1 MTRVRAASLAV
12 NLLLSLTVTVLFAGS
27 LEGVARWREERH
39 PAPAVE
45 DYLWDWEQKWDGDF
59 YTIRSDV
66 NGWPPWE
73 EFNQD
78 GMRDRTHPVTRPA
91 RVRRV
96 VFLGDSVTL
105 GDHISP
111 AEAYPQVLQERL
123 DDEGR
128 PAEILSVA
136 LWGWST
142 RQERRA
148 WETIARKYAPDDV
161 VLAVCLNDI
170 PELQNNLARP
180 PRWLT
185 AVHERS
191 ALVRAV
197 VDAPG
202 REIQRVEQLFS
213 DPQAPK
219 VREAYE
225 RFFAEVRSLRDSV
238 QAQGARFSI
247 VVFPFRFQVMGGAPP
262 PVAQDAIA
270 AFCRTDAI
278 SCLDVLPALRPLGEA
293 AFVDYDH
300 LSPRGA
306 QIVAEALAAA
316 PLIPWP
322 RRHDE
327 VLGAAG
333 IAPDPRA
340 WSAALAHAD
349 PETRTAAAWSLGRS
363 RDLSGAA
370 ALVAAL
376 DDTDAAVRRETAAA
390 LGRLGEAADGVRAA
404 LYRAAGEDG
413 DETVRWAAA
422 RALFDLG
429 LKLDDVG
436 RMAALASH
444 SDPYVRGFA
453 AFSLGTLGPPAAFAV
468 PALAEA
474 LRFDDAY
481 TRGGPAIA
489 LAKMG
494 PAARDAVPSLIGGL
508 QEGSGD
514 RRWKAA
520 RTLGRIGPPAKPA
533 VPLLLGALS
542 DPNEYVRA
550 HAARALGRIAPGA
563 PETLD
568 PLRRA
573 AKDREETVRVEARA
587 ALEQTARP

>member
-1 MTRVRAASLAV
+1 MTRVRATSLAV
-12 NLLLSLTVTVLFAGS
+12 NLLLSLAVTVLFAGS
-27 LEGVARWREERH
+27 LEAVARWREQRH
-39 PAPAVE
+39 PPPAVE
-45 DYLWDWEQKWDGDF
+45 DYLWDWEQKWEGDF

-105 GDHISP
+105 GDHIRP

-123 DDEGR
+123 DDAGR

-148 WETIARKYAPDDV
+148 WESVARKYAPDEV

-185 AVHERS
+185 ALHERS

-202 REIQRVEQLFS
+202 REIQSVEQLFS

-225 RFFAEVRSLRDSV
+225 RFFAEVRALRDSV
-238 QAQGARFSI
+238 QAQGARFSM
-247 VVFPFRFQVMGGAPP
+247 VVFPFRFQVTGGAPP
-262 PVAQDAIA
+262 PVAQDTIA

-306 QIVAEALAAA
+306 QTVADVLAAA

-333 IAPDPRA
+333 IARDPRA

-349 PETRTAAAWSLGRS
+349 PEVRTAAAWALGGS
-363 RDLSGAA
+363 RDLSGVA
-370 ALVAAL
+370 ALVPAL
-376 DDTDAAVRRETAAA
+376 DDRDAAVRRQAAVA
-390 LGRLGEAADGVRAA
+390 LGRLSEAADGVRAA
-404 LYRAAGEDG
+404 LYGTAGEDT

-429 LKLDDVG
+429 LKLEDVA
-436 RMAALASH
+436 RMSALVSH
-444 SDPYVRGFA
+444 SDAYVRGFA
-453 AFSLGTLGPPAAFAV
+453 AFSLGTLGPPAASAV

-481 TRGGPAIA
+481 TRGGPATA

-494 PAARDAVPSLIGGL
+494 PAAGDAVPALIGGL
-508 QEGSGD
+508 QEKSGD

-520 RTLGRIGPPAKPA
+520 RTLGRIGPPARPA
-533 VPLLLGALS
+533 VPLLLRALS

-568 PLRRA
+568 ALRRA
-573 AKDREETVRVEARA
+573 ARDREETVRVEARA